1 MDNKEKENAIPISE
15 NISSG
20 TGTNGQ
26 NPASISEENDKYI
39 GRVLDDR
46 YEIVSRVG
54 YGGMAVVYKA
64 LSRRLNRYD
73 AIKILRDDLT
83 ADEESRERFRDES
96 KAIAMLSHPNI
107 VAVYDVGQS
116 EGIDYIVMEL
126 VDGITLKQYCENR
139 GALDWKETLH
149 FSTQIVKAL
158 AHAHERGIIHRDIK
172 PQNIMV
178 LKDGTIKVADFGIAE
193 LQNSLTGS
201 SGTAVGS
208 IHYMAPEQAKGAV
221 ADARSDIY
229 SLGIVMY
236 EMLTGQLPYTGST
249 PEEIAIKHI
258 NGKPIKPRQIK
269 PEIPD
274 KMEQIVLKAMSSDL
288 KNRYQTA
295 NEMLDDLEKF
305 RREQLTLEGGTG
317 EFPIPAQETGALEY
331 DALPDSER
339 LDEEEEKSK
348 KKRSRSV
355 AVLSGTLG
363 VILLCIVVFVFL
375 WQFFL
380 HDLFMEAQKYEIPN
394 FVGRQYQDIINDK
407 QYKGIYN
414 FNIEIELDTTHDSGY
429 VLCQSPEA
437 GREMALVQDG
447 INVDLV
453 VASGFT
459 QVEVPKIEEG
469 KYTEA
474 EVEKILSDAG
484 FQTAI
489 ETASSD
495 TVAQGYVIG
504 TSPSSGDKIDMGSTV
519 YIIVSSGPAQKSVK
533 MPNLIGKTEEE
544 AKQMIEDSGLMTGQ
558 VTYSEQTY
566 EDESLY
572 GKVIWQSAKADT
584 EVEAGSY
591 IYLRIA
597 VRKTETESA
606 NSNSDKADSSSG
618 G

>member
-1 MDNKEKENAIPISE
+1 M
-15 NISSG
+15 
-20 TGTNGQ
+20 
-26 NPASISEENDKYI
+26 
-39 GRVLDDR
+39 
-46 YEIVSRVG
+46 
-54 YGGMAVVYKA
+54 
-64 LSRRLNRYD
+64 
-73 AIKILRDDLT
+73 
-83 ADEESRERFRDES
+83 
-96 KAIAMLSHPNI
+96 
-107 VAVYDVGQS
+107 
-116 EGIDYIVMEL
+116 
-126 VDGITLKQYCENR
+126 
-139 GALDWKETLH
+139 
-149 FSTQIVKAL
+149 
-158 AHAHERGIIHRDIK
+158 
-172 PQNIMV
+172 
-178 LKDGTIKVADFGIAE
+178 
-193 LQNSLTGS
+193 
-201 SGTAVGS
+201 
-208 IHYMAPEQAKGAV
+208 
-221 ADARSDIY
+221 IY
-229 SLGIVMY
+229 SW
-236 EMLTGQLPYTGST
+236 
-249 PEEIAIKHI
+249 K
-258 NGKPIKPRQIK
+258 
-269 PEIPD
+269 
-274 KMEQIVLKAMSSDL
+274 LK
-288 KNRYQTA
+288 
-295 NEMLDDLEKF
+295 
-305 RREQLTLEGGTG
+305 
-317 EFPIPAQETGALEY
+317 
-331 DALPDSER
+331 
-339 LDEEEEKSK
+339 
-348 KKRSRSV
+348 
-355 AVLSGTLG
+355 
-363 VILLCIVVFVFL
+363 
-375 WQFFL
+375 
-380 HDLFMEAQKYEIPN
+380 KYEIPN